1 MNYVR
6 TFVITLTFI
15 ALTIGCTNRV
25 PLAGLHG
32 FEFGMNRHQILTAAK
47 NSGLLMNPEYL
58 SYRKKIGNHV
68 GYARL
73 ILDDASILRAIDI
86 RGLPC
91 KKPEDAREVMF
102 HWKDQLERQFGPAS
116 PEVLSHPNFEVVNYV
131 WRFSNATI
139 YLGTTVKS
147 FRTMPRILAIRN

>member
-1 MNYVR
+1 MNKTRILV
-6 TFVITLTFI
+6 VALAI
-15 ALTIGCTNRV
+15 AGLLINCSNRV

-32 FEFGMNRHQILTAAK
+32 FEFGMDRRQILTAAK
-47 NSGLLMNPEYL
+47 NAGLLMNPEYL
-58 SYRKKIGNHV
+58 SYRKKIGKEV

-73 ILDDASILRAIDI
+73 VLDDASTLRAIDI

-91 KKPEDAREVMF
+91 KRPEDARDVMF
-102 HWKDQLERQFGPAS
+102 QWKDVLEQGFGPAS
-116 PEVLSHPNFEVVNYV
+116 ADVMSHPNFEVVNYV
-131 WRFSNATI
+131 WRFSNATV

>member
-1 MNYVR
+1 MNHVR
-6 TFVITLTFI
+6 TSVLLLTLFTLTI
-15 ALTIGCTNRV
+15 SCSNRT
-25 PLAGLHG
+25 PLPGLHG
-32 FEFGMNRHQILTAAK
+32 FEFGMNRDQILAAAK
-47 NSGLLMNPEYL
+47 NSGFLMNPEYL
-58 SYRKKIGNHV
+58 SYRKKIGKHV

-73 ILDDASILRAIDI
+73 ILDDASTLRAIDI

-91 KKPEDAREVMF
+91 KRPEDAREVMF
-102 HWKDQLERQFGPAS
+102 QWKDVLERQFGPAS
-116 PEVLSHPNFEVVNYV
+116 PEVMSHPNFEVVNYV